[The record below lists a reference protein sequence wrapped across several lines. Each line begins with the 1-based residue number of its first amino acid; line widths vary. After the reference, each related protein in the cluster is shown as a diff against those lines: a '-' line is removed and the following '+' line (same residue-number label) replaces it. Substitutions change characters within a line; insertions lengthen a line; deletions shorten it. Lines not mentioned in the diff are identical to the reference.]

1 VGGGWD
7 ELNWARTGSVA
18 GLCGGKKGIG
28 GLGVGWDELNWA
40 RTGSM
45 AGSCEH
51 RNDNSGS
58 TMGEHQDGLQRTTTI
73 LQSIFWRYCLKQMAY
88 FHPLFYSYLS
98 REQQKF
104 IYLDTVLCLPTLS
117 VPPIKSSRMTGLSVN
132 DVLEGMWKTGV
143 AAEFEV

>member
-1 VGGGWD
+1 M
-7 ELNWARTGSVA
+7 A